1 MALVNIT
8 NVMVM
13 DNPTSYLNPF
23 QFEVTFEC
31 LQELQD
37 GKSIYQHELHVPTKY
52 QYHCLTQFLCMDS
65 DIEWKVT
72 YVGSAEDSSRDQV
85 LEEVM
90 VGPVPVGVN
99 RFILQADAP
108 NNSLIATSDLIGV
121 TVVLITCSY
130 MDQEFVKIG
139 YYVNNE
145 YNHPAYDPE
154 GPLPTNVDT
163 QYLFRNILADKPI
176 VTRINI
182 DWSGQQG
189 GGEGGQMMMM
199 PPPPLEMEGLMDD
212 NEMFAVRDDQEV
224 MINEDSMDVEQVQ
237 VEARRVL

>member
-1 MALVNIT
+1 M
-8 NVMVM
+8 
-13 DNPTSYLNPF
+13 F
-23 QFEVTFEC
+23 
-31 LQELQD
+31 
-37 GKSIYQHELHVPTKY
+37 
-52 QYHCLTQFLCMDS
+52 S

-108 NNSLIATSDLIGV
+108 DTSLIATSDLIGV

-130 MDQEFVKIG
+130 IDQEFVKIG

-145 YNHPAYDPE
+145 YNHPSFDPE
-154 GPLPTNVDT
+154 GPLPTDVDT

-199 PPPPLEMEGLMDD
+199 PPPPTEIEAGMMDNQALFEVDDEG
-212 NEMFAVRDDQEV
+212 EV
-224 MINEDSMDVEQVQ
+224 VLNEDSMDVEQVQ
-237 VEARRVL
+237 VEARRVF

>member
-8 NVMVM
+8 NVVVM
-13 DNPTSYLNPF
+13 DNPTAYTNPF

-37 GKSIYQHELHVPTKY
+37 
-52 QYHCLTQFLCMDS
+52 

-99 RFILQADAP
+99 RFILQANAP
-108 NNSLIATSDLIGV
+108 NHQLIATNDLIGV

-130 MDQEFVKIG
+130 MEQEFVKIG

-145 YNHPAYDPE
+145 YNHPSYDPE
-154 GPLPTNVDT
+154 GPLPTSVDV

-182 DWSGQQG
+182 DWSGQQNRDEG
-189 GGEGGQMMMM
+189 GGVLMM
-199 PPPPLEMEGLMDD
+199 PPPPPEGVMEDD
-212 NEMFAVRDDQEV
+212 NALFEIDSGQIIM
-224 MINEDSMDVEQVQ
+224 NEDSMDVERMQVD
-237 VEARRVL
+237 ARRIK

>member
-8 NVMVM
+8 NVTVM

-37 GKSIYQHELHVPTKY
+37 
-52 QYHCLTQFLCMDS
+52 

-108 NNSLIATSDLIGV
+108 NNSLIATCDLIGV

-145 YNHPAYDPE
+145 YNHPSYDPE
-154 GPLPTNVDT
+154 GPLPSSVDT
-163 QYLFRNILADKPI
+163 QFLFRNILADKPI

-189 GGEGGQMMMM
+189 GGENGQMLMM
-199 PPPPLEMEGLMDD
+199 PPPPSDFEKGLTDD
-212 NEMFAVRDDQEV
+212 DAMFAVHDDEE
-224 MINEDSMDVEQVQ
+224 MMFNEDSMDVEQVQ

>member
-1 MALVNIT
+1 
-8 NVMVM
+8 
-13 DNPTSYLNPF
+13 
-23 QFEVTFEC
+23 
-31 LQELQD
+31 
-37 GKSIYQHELHVPTKY
+37 
-52 QYHCLTQFLCMDS
+52 
-65 DIEWKVT
+65 
-72 YVGSAEDSSRDQV
+72 
-85 LEEVM
+85 M

-108 NNSLIATSDLIGV
+108 NNSLIATGDLIGV

-145 YNHPAYDPE
+145 YNHPSYDPE
-154 GPLPTNVDT
+154 GPLPTQVDT
-163 QYLFRNILADKPI
+163 QFLFRNILADKPI

-189 GGEGGQMMMM
+189 GGGEMLM
-199 PPPPLEMEGLMDD
+199 PPPPPDNGAAGLMGNDNDD
-212 NEMFAVRDDQEV
+212 IFEVDDDQV
-224 MINEDSMDVEQVQ
+224 VVHNEDSMDVEQVQ

>member
-1 MALVNIT
+1 MLLFIDNILYK
-8 NVMVM
+8 NL
-13 DNPTSYLNPF
+13 SLF
-23 QFEVTFEC
+23 
-31 LQELQD
+31 
-37 GKSIYQHELHVPTKY
+37 SS
-52 QYHCLTQFLCMDS
+52 FLFL

-72 YVGSAEDSSRDQV
+72 YVGSAEDSTRDQV

-108 NNSLIATSDLIGV
+108 NTELISTSDLIGV
-121 TVVLITCSY
+121 TVLLITCSY

-145 YNHPAYDPE
+145 YNHPSYDPE
-154 GPLPTNVDT
+154 GPLPTHVDT
-163 QYLFRNILADKPI
+163 QHLFRNILADKPI

-182 DWSGQQG
+182 DWSGQHNG
-189 GGEGGQMMMM
+189 NEVPMMMV
-199 PPPPLEMEGLMDD
+199 PSEDSEIFKVDEEQEM
-212 NEMFAVRDDQEV
+212 VV
-224 MINEDSMDVEQVQ
+224 NEDSMDVEQVH

>member
-1 MALVNIT
+1 
-8 NVMVM
+8 
-13 DNPTSYLNPF
+13 
-23 QFEVTFEC
+23 
-31 LQELQD
+31 
-37 GKSIYQHELHVPTKY
+37 
-52 QYHCLTQFLCMDS
+52 
-65 DIEWKVT
+65 
-72 YVGSAEDSSRDQV
+72 VGSAEDSARDQV

-108 NNSLIATSDLIGV
+108 NTSLIATSDLIGV

-145 YNHPAYDPE
+145 YNHPSYDPE
-154 GPLPTNVDT
+154 APPPTHVDT
-163 QYLFRNILADKPI
+163 QFLFRNILADKPI

-199 PPPPLEMEGLMDD
+199 PPPPPEDSGLMGSD
-212 NEMFAVRDDQEV
+212 NDIFEV
-224 MINEDSMDVEQVQ
+224 DEEQVVMNEDSMDVEQVQ